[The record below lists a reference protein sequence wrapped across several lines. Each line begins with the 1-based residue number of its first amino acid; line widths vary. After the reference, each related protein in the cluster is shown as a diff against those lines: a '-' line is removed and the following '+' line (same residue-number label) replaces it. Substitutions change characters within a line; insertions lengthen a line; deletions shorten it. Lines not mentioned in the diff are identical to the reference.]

1 MSWLSELFHG
11 GKNPA
16 DAASPYLQQI
26 PGAVNPYYQ
35 PYINQ
40 GQQANQNLMGQYG
53 QLINNPG
60 DKFSQLGQGYKQS
73 PGYQFKLNQA
83 LQAGNNA
90 SAAGGMAGSPMH
102 QQQSM
107 QTANDIASQDY
118 NDYINHI
125 LGLYGYGLQ
134 GEQGLGQQ
142 GYEASRG
149 YGDILGSN
157 LAQQGQLAYEGQAGQ
172 NANRGQLA
180 GNLISGAATIGGAM
194 LGGPAGA
201 AAGSALTSGLANRA
215 GQSAA
220 NSAGYLPNFLPNRAY
235 S

>member
-1 MSWLSELFHG
+1 MSWFSELFHG

-16 DAASPYLQQI
+16 DEAMPYLNKI
-26 PGAVNPYYQ
+26 PGAVSPYYQ

-40 GQQANQNLMGQYG
+40 GQQANQNLIGQYG

-60 DKFSQLGQGYKQS
+60 DKFSQLGQGYKES

-134 GEQGLGQQ
+134 GQQHLGDQ

-172 NANRGQLA
+172 NANRSGLFN
-180 GNLISGAATIGGAM
+180 NLISGAATVGGAM
-194 LGGPAGA
+194 LGPAGA
-201 AAGSALTSGLANRA
+201 AVGSN
-215 GQSAA
+215 
-220 NSAGYLPNFLPNRAY
+220 LPNLLPNRSY
-235 S
+235 G

>member
-1 MSWLSELFHG
+1 
-11 GKNPA
+11 
-16 DAASPYLQQI
+16 
-26 PGAVNPYYQ
+26 
-35 PYINQ
+35 
-40 GQQANQNLMGQYG
+40 
-53 QLINNPG
+53 
-60 DKFSQLGQGYKQS
+60 
-73 PGYQFKLNQA
+73 
-83 LQAGNNA
+83 
-90 SAAGGMAGSPMH
+90 MAGSPQH

-172 NANRGQLA
+172 NANRSGLFN
-180 GNLISGAATIGGAM
+180 NLISGAATIGGAA
-194 LGGPAGA
+194 LGGPWGA
-201 AAGSALTSGLANRA
+201 AAGGSLANRA
-215 GQSAA
+215 GNSGG
-220 NSAGYLPNFLPNRAY
+220 NSAGYLPNLLPNRSY

>member
-1 MSWLSELFHG
+1 MSWLSELFSG

-16 DAASPYLQQI
+16 DSASPYLQQI

-40 GQQANQNLMGQYG
+40 GQQANQNLMSQYG
-53 QLINNPG
+53 ELLNNPG
-60 DKFSQLGQGYKQS
+60 DKFSQLGQGYKES

-172 NANRGQLA
+172 NANRSGLFN
-180 GNLISGAATIGGAM
+180 NLISGAATVGGAA
-194 LGGPAGA
+194 LGGPWGGA
-201 AAGSALTSGLANRA
+201 SGGSIANRA
-215 GQSAA
+215 GNSGG
-220 NSAGYLPNFLPNRAY
+220 NSAGNLPNFLPNRAY